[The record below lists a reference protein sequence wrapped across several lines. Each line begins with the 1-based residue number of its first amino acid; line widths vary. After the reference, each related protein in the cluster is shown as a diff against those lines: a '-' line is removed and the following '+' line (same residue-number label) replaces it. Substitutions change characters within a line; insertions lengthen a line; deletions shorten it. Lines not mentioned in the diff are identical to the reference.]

1 MPRRARRPWR
11 RGWPPARR
19 RPLTG
24 PERYAGLPLVLFAV
38 AVVIAIVP
46 ATGAC
51 ALAGTDAPFLVN
63 ARGPA
68 KGPAPAAA
76 RIGAGVPCLLFLAG
90 IGVFVRKVMLRG
102 LAPRTPPSTTAACG

>member
-1 MPRRARRPWR
+1 M
-11 RGWPPARR
+11 
-19 RPLTG
+19 
-24 PERYAGLPLVLFAV
+24 
-38 AVVIAIVP
+38 IAIVP

-102 LAPRTPPSTTAACG
+102 LAPPVRRRRRPRCVADPRPVRATGPELGRDRGGGRAW